1 MTSDTAVWNKIAGFT
16 PDDPDADFQ
25 FSDRLAR
32 ENGWTKV
39 FALGGIEEYK
49 RFVYLT
55 QVSTAPVTPSD
66 IVDQIW
72 HLHLT
77 FTKSYWSDLCG
88 TVLGR
93 PLHHGPT
100 KGGPVE
106 ESRFRDQYAATLALY
121 RSEFGAEPPEAYWP
135 PEQIR
140 FSGAADQRW
149 VDQRTQWVIAKPRWR
164 GSFITAR
171 KGLLIVVGVASLA
184 VLCSL
189 DLIAT
194 ALKERF
200 GDRFEFETLKK
211 IVFLASA
218 GGFVVGWSAFGSLN
232 ESKNGES
239 KNGESKNGN
248 NSGDGSGCCGGGG
261 GGCGCG

>member
-1 MTSDTAVWNKIAGFT
+1 MTSDTAVWHKIAEFT

-106 ESRFRDQYAATLALY
+106 ENRFRDQYAATLALY
-121 RSEFGAEPPEAYWP
+121 RSEFGIEPPEAYWP
-135 PEQIR
+135 PEHIR

-149 VDQRTQWVIAKPRWR
+149 VDQRTQWVIAKPRWLR
-164 GSFITAR
+164 LLTAVCN
-171 KGLLIVVGVASLA
+171 GLLVVVGVASLA
-184 VLCSL
+184 VFLSNE
-189 DLIAT
+189 LICT

-200 GDRFEFETLKK
+200 GDRYDVETLKK
-211 IVFLASA
+211 IIFFASS
-218 GGFVVGWSAFGSLN
+218 GGISVAVLGLN
-232 ESKNGES
+232 DLNGS

-248 NSGDGSGCCGGGG
+248 NSVDGGCCGGGG
-261 GGCGCG
+261 GGCG